1 MCSACAIRDALFVV
15 LLVLLFASAAWLAR
29 KIRRSEHF
37 YTDFTQDEPTRPW
50 VAYTGTVP
58 TGTWTRVACTYDV
71 SAIRVYFD
79 SVEKANAS
87 FNSGIAGVSG
97 NLTIGQNE
105 PNGDNFDGL
114 IDEVEIWGSIVAP

>member
-58 TGTWTRVACTYDV
+58 NGTWGTLPWAEAVAGPGPGSSGPGAAARWWGDAV
-71 SAIRVYFD
+71 G
-79 SVEKANAS
+79 AS
-87 FNSGIAGVSG
+87 CGA
-97 NLTIGQNE
+97 
-105 PNGDNFDGL
+105 
-114 IDEVEIWGSIVAP
+114 